1 MTRFRV
7 PFLVALVAVGMTLPV
22 HAARPQFANRGG
34 AAGVALH
41 SAPVRRP
48 ASTLPRPVSSV
59 TRAPTT
65 PIRVPAPLTKRPAVG
80 IAGRTNGGPNSPF
93 PGAGRLPIDPT
104 REEVS
109 LPRPGNPSR
118 RPISVERPDLDV
130 SYRPGPEIRNPNGN
144 NGGGGG
150 NNGGGNG
157 GGRHPHPGR
166 RPCHGPTGWDLV
178 AIGLATAALVDGGV
192 GQGVCYA
199 GDSVIVGQP
208 TCCVGTPVVESQAVI
223 EDNATTEAVL
233 PTAPTLP
240 QLRVGEPFQLPAQ
253 GLGVEQGRA
262 AVKVGAAIHDC
273 PVTAW
278 CDAGF
283 DAMLPE
289 IALTGPVAAELI
301 VAFADGTLAAALPVE
316 LLPATARQ

>member
-1 MTRFRV
+1 MTRFHV
-7 PFLVALVAVGMTLPV
+7 PVLVALVAVGMTLPV
-22 HAARPQFANRGG
+22 HAARPQFANRGA
-34 AAGVALH
+34 AAGVAQH

-48 ASTLPRPVSSV
+48 ASTLPRQVSGV

-65 PIRVPAPLTKRPAVG
+65 PIRAPAPLTKRPAVG
-80 IAGRTNGGPNSPF
+80 IAGRTTGGTGSPF
-93 PGAGRLPIDPT
+93 RGADRLPIDPP
-104 REEVS
+104 RQEVP

-150 NNGGGNG
+150 NGGGNNG

-166 RPCHGPTGWDLV
+166 RPCHGPKGWDLV

-192 GQGVCYA
+192 GQGVWYA
-199 GDSVIVGQP
+199 SESVTVGQP
-208 TCCVGTPVVESQAVI
+208 TCCGGTTVVESPAVV
-223 EDNATTEAVL
+223 EENATTEAVL
-233 PTAPTLP
+233 PSDPTLP

-253 GLGVEQGRA
+253 GLGVERGRA

-278 CDAGF
+278 SDAGF
-283 DAMLPE
+283 AATLPA
-289 IALTGPVAAELI
+289 IALTGPVAAEVI
-301 VAFADGTLAAALPVE
+301 VAFADGTLAAVLPVE
-316 LLPATARQ
+316 LLPAVARQ